1 MRRHKLV
8 VLVVLVGVGL
18 FLTALAGTAFS
29 AGEPGR
35 TVTLTDGDDVYHANQ
50 EQLGAQTIYGLKG
63 DDRIWS
69 GIGHDVVYGGPGDDR
84 LHNFQAASGAIYG
97 GPGRDV
103 CVVGVKSGGH
113 VNAQVRGC
121 EVIKFRPSQGRG

>member
-8 VLVVLVGVGL
+8 VLAVVGVGL

-35 TVTLTDGDDVYHANQ
+35 TDTLTDGDDVYQANQ
-50 EQLGAQTIYGLKG
+50 EQLGAQTIYGLNG
-63 DDRIWS
+63 DDRIWG

-97 GPGRDV
+97 GPGHDV
-103 CVVGVKSGGH
+103 CVVGVKPGGH
-113 VNAQVRGC
+113 VNVQVLGC
-121 EVIKFRPSQGRG
+121 EVIEFRPSQGRG